1 MIEMDGHQAASQALR
16 FLHET
21 PLIKGRLEMRQV
33 NVQRLRPCGG
43 DIFFSVFQSIRAL
56 LGVLVLLL

>member
-1 MIEMDGHQAASQALR
+1 MIEMDSHQAASQALR

-33 NVQRLRPCGG
+33 NAKLLRRCGG
-43 DIFFSVFQSIRAL
+43 DIFFF
-56 LGVLVLLL
+56 